1 MSKEEVIAAI
11 QESAARLGH
20 VPTFNEVRRTMKM
33 SKHEIR
39 KHFLTYAKAL
49 TECGL
54 QRTGP
59 GYEVDLKI
67 LFIDWAGLV
76 RKLGKVPTMAEYEM
90 YGSYSV
96 RPLIRRYGGWVHVPA
111 GLMDFAREERLE
123 GEWADVLDVIARHKE
138 EESDGRRTSG
148 STNSRM
154 AKPNIGKPRIFKD
167 RPIYGRPMM
176 DMALGLAP
184 TNEMGV
190 VFLFGTVAKD
200 LGYMV
205 VRLQSEFPDCEA
217 YRLIDAERCQ
227 LIKAEFE
234 FESRNFLV
242 HGHKIDGCDLLIC
255 WKHNWEGC
263 PLEVIEL
270 SKVMEEIARIAR
282 IAKIAEI
289 ERQEAFAADLRR

>member
-1 MSKEEVIAAI
+1 
-11 QESAARLGH
+11 
-20 VPTFNEVRRTMKM
+20 MKM

-39 KHFLTYAKAL
+39 KHFLTYSKAL
-49 TECGL
+49 SECGL

-59 GYEVDLKI
+59 GYAADATE
-67 LFIDWAGLV
+67 LFKDWAGLV
-76 RKLGKVPTMAEYEM
+76 RKLGKLPTMAEYEM
-90 YGSYSV
+90 HGSYSV

-111 GLMDFAREERLE
+111 GLQDFAREEKLE
-123 GEWADVLDVIARHKE
+123 GEWGDVLDVIARHKE
-138 EESDGRRTSG
+138 EEADGRRTSG
-148 STNSRM
+148 STSGRLTR
-154 AKPNIGKPRIFKD
+154 PGIFKPRIFKD
-167 RPIYGRPMM
+167 RPIYGAPMM

-217 YRLIDAERCQ
+217 YRLIDPERCQ

-234 FESRNFLV
+234 FESRNFLA
-242 HGHKIDGCDLLIC
+242 HGHKLDGCDLIVC

-270 SKVMEEIARIAR
+270 STVMKALT
-282 IAKIAEI
+282 
-289 ERQEAFAADLRR
+289 ADQRG

>member
-20 VPTFNEVRRTMKM
+20 VPAFSEVRRATKM

-49 TECGL
+49 SECGL

-59 GYEVDLKI
+59 GYEADATE
-67 LFIDWAGLV
+67 LFKDWAALV
-76 RKLGKVPTMAEYEM
+76 RKLGKLPTMAEYEM
-90 YGSYSV
+90 HGSYSV

-111 GLMDFAREERLE
+111 GLQEFAREERLE

-138 EESDGRRTSG
+138 EEADGRRTSG

-154 AKPNIGKPRIFKD
+154 PKPRILKD

-190 VFLFGTVAKD
+190 VFLFGTVAKE

-205 VRLQSEFPDCEA
+205 VRVQAEFPDCEVF
-217 YRLIDAERCQ
+217 RLIDPEHCQ
-227 LIKAEFE
+227 LVLAEFE
-234 FESRNFLV
+234 FESRNFLA
-242 HGHKIDGCDLLIC
+242 HGHKIDGCDLIIC

-270 SKVMEEIARIAR
+270 KTLMG
-282 IAKIAEI
+282 K
-289 ERQEAFAADLRR
+289 QLTADGRG

>member
-20 VPTFNEVRRTMKM
+20 VPTFNEVRRTMRM

-59 GYEVDLKI
+59 GYELDLKI
-67 LFIDWAGLV
+67 LFLDWAGLV

-90 YGSYSV
+90 HGSYSV
-96 RPLIRRYGGWVHVPA
+96 RPLIRRYRGWVHVPA
-111 GLMDFAREERLE
+111 GLMEFAREERLE
-123 GEWADVLDVIARHKE
+123 GEWADVLDVIARHEE

-154 AKPNIGKPRIFKD
+154 PKPNIGKPRIFKD

-190 VFLFGTVAKD
+190 VFLFGTVAKE
-200 LGYMV
+200 LGFMV
-205 VRLQSEFPDCEA
+205 IRLQSEFPDCEA
-217 YRLIDAERCQ
+217 FREVEPGCWQ
-227 LIKAEFE
+227 LVKIEFE
-234 FESRNFLV
+234 KESRNFLT
-242 HGHKIDGCDLLIC
+242 HGHKIDGCDLLVC

-270 SKVMEEIARIAR
+270 SKVMGEL
-282 IAKIAEI
+282 
-289 ERQEAFAADLRR
+289 AADLRR

>member
-20 VPTFNEVRRTMKM
+20 VPTFTEVRRATQM

-39 KHFLTYAKAL
+39 KHFLTYSKAL
-49 TECGL
+49 SECGL

-59 GYEVDLKI
+59 GYEADATE
-67 LFIDWAGLV
+67 LFKDWAGLV
-76 RKLGKVPTMAEYEM
+76 RKLGKLPTIAEYEM
-90 YGSYSV
+90 HGSYSV
-96 RPLIRRYGGWVHVPA
+96 RPLIRRHGGWVHVPA
-111 GLMDFAREERLE
+111 GLENFVREEKLE
-123 GEWADVLDVIARHKE
+123 GEWGDVLDVIARE
-138 EESDGRRTSG
+138 RESGVDARRTSG
-148 STNSRM
+148 STNGRM
-154 AKPNIGKPRIFKD
+154 TRPRILRD

-190 VFLFGTVAKD
+190 VFLFGTLAKD

-205 VRLQSEFPDCEA
+205 VRLQAEFPDCEA
-217 YRLIDAERCQ
+217 YRLIDPERCQ

-234 FESRNFLV
+234 FESRNFLA
-242 HGHKIDGCDLLIC
+242 HGHRIDDCDLIVC

-263 PLEVIEL
+263 PLEVLEL
-270 SKVMEEIARIAR
+270 SKIIADIAVIARDRKTANLT
-282 IAKIAEI
+282 
-289 ERQEAFAADLRR
+289 ADSRG